1 MLFGRVILT
10 KKELNAREN
19 RAYFEGYNQG
29 YSAGKQ
35 WSIFESTTLNAFREA
50 IGLPPIADKSE
61 DDCK

>member
-10 KKELNAREN
+10 KKELNARVN
-19 RAYFEGYNQG
+19 RAYLAGYDAG

-35 WSIFESTTLNAFREA
+35 WSIFESTTINGFREA
-50 IGLPPIADKSE
+50 LGLPPIEKTE